1 MSSHPPTGKPKDS
14 SEPDPACDLADAG
27 GGGRD
32 AQPTAPFR
40 IDANVG
46 ERNRRRS
53 QNWLLVGSANHGK
66 RIKHICFVLHRSH
79 LSHPRPR
86 TPRTSTPK
94 MF

>member
-1 MSSHPPTGKPKDS
+1 MSSHPPTGSPKIAPS
-14 SEPDPACDLADAG
+14 PDPACDLADAVA
-27 GGGRD
+27 GGRD

-53 QNWLLVGSANHGK
+53 QKLAVGAANHGK
-66 RIKHICFVLHRSH
+66 RIKHICFVLHRNH
-79 LSHPRPR
+79 LSRPGPQ
-86 TPRTSTPK
+86 TPQTSMPK